1 MIHSR
6 TAKQPLLPAPN
17 SLHFHASLLCV
28 CILLVPLSTGC
39 NESSN
44 AVQVRGTVTYQ
55 SEPVPNGL
63 ITFYPVTGR
72 PVSGPLSEEG
82 QYRVSL
88 EPGDYTATVRVGI
101 EKPPSDYKE
110 GDPLPPPKV
119 ELPREYTSRARSTL
133 EATVAPDQSEPI
145 DFALD

>member
-1 MIHSR
+1 MIRSR
-6 TAKQPLLPAPN
+6 TVKRPLLPAPK

-28 CILLVPLSTGC
+28 CILLAPFSSGC
-39 NESSN
+39 GKSSN
-44 AVQVRGTVTYQ
+44 AIRVRGTVTYQ
-55 SEPVPNGL
+55 GEPVPNGL

-72 PVSGPLSEEG
+72 PVSGPLSEAG
-82 QYRVSL
+82 QYGVSL
-88 EPGDYTATVRVGI
+88 EPGDYRATVRVGI
-101 EKPPSDYKE
+101 EKLPSDYKE

-133 EATVAPDQSEPI
+133 EATVAPDQGEPI